1 MKKRIKEKI
10 KEIEIFIQEIEE
22 ILPSSLEEYLRNFI
36 VRGSCERYFE
46 KIIEAVID
54 VSFMIIRDKK
64 LELPNTEE
72 HAFNI
77 LMNNK
82 IIGENLCKKLK
93 DAKGMRNFIVH
104 QYGRIDDEL
113 VFHTVAWELIP
124 DVREFINKV
133 KSIK

>member
-22 ILPSSLEEYLRNFI
+22 ILPSSLEEYLRNFK

-124 DVREFINKV
+124 DVREF
-133 KSIK
+133 